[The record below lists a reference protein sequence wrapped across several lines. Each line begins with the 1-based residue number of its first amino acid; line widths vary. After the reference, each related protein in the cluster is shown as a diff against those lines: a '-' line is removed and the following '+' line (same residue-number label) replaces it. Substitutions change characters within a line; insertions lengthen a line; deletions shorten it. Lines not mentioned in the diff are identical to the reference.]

1 MRREKK
7 LEETKQNKQIMK
19 NQKNSKNQQKAEQR
33 NQSYVTLRMS
43 NWKPQKERR
52 DWHSRNS

>member
-1 MRREKK
+1 
-7 LEETKQNKQIMK
+7 MK

-33 NQSYVTLRMS
+33 IQSYVTLHMS

-52 DWHSRNS
+52 G